1 MELMGAQGR
10 EHRLCFRTQKLEA
23 NWPMLK
29 TQLCHNFMVVARAS
43 STVSSFANVKD
54 HCSLF

>member
-23 NWPMLK
+23 NWLMLK
-29 TQLCHNFMVVARAS
+29 TQLCHNFIVVARALS
-43 STVSSFANVKD
+43 IVSSFANVKD
-54 HCSLF
+54 HRSLF